1 MISRMMMRLTGLLL
15 LLAAACLLAEAQGAS
30 ERLAIAQTFK
40 GKAITIGGELLLPPG
55 GAKVPAMIIHHGS
68 GGVTDDRERRYAREL
83 LKLGVATLVLDSL
96 KGRGVTST
104 VRDQAA
110 VSTNDMLEDAFAA
123 LKMLA
128 GHARID
134 AGRIGIVGFSK
145 GGSVALL
152 SAHEVRAGKALPG
165 GLRFALHVPFYPAC
179 VTHYYKPKTTGA
191 PIYLLLG
198 GADTYVGVA
207 PCQEYAAALK
217 AEGARIETAVFPG
230 AMHGFDGGTAYQVP
244 QGENY
249 SRCVFAQQP
258 DGTWKER
265 TSGVITNDASGTR
278 IEAGY
283 KQALAKCLTHGVR
296 GGPNEAAK
304 TKAMADLK
312 GYVQRHLL
320 EKP

>member
-1 MISRMMMRLTGLLL
+1 MMRLICFILM
-15 LLAAACLLAEAQGAS
+15 LAAACLPVEAQDVR
-30 ERLAIAQTFK
+30 ERIVIKQTFK
-40 GKAITIGGELLLPPG
+40 GKAITITGELYLPPG
-55 GAKVPAMIIHHGS
+55 SAKVPAMVIHHGS
-68 GGVTDDRERRYAREL
+68 GGVTDERERRYAREL
-83 LKLGVATLVLDSL
+83 VTIGVAALVLDSFT
-96 KGRGVTST
+96 GRDVTST

-110 VSTNDMLEDAFAA
+110 VSTNDMLGDAFAA
-123 LKMLA
+123 LKILA

-134 AGRIGIVGFSK
+134 GARVGIVGFSK

-152 SAHEVRAGKALPG
+152 AAHEVRAAPALPA

-179 VTHYYKPKTTGA
+179 VTQHYKPKTTGA

-217 AEGARIETAVFPG
+217 AEGARVEIVVFQD
-230 AMHGFDGGTAYQVP
+230 AMHGFDGGNAYQNP
-244 QGENY
+244 RGENY
-249 SRCVFAQQP
+249 SRCIFAQQP
-258 DGTWKER
+258 DGAWKER
-265 TSGVITNDASGTR
+265 ISGAVTNDASGRR

-283 KQALAKCLTHGVR
+283 KQALARCRTFGVS

-304 TKAMADLK
+304 AKALAELK

-320 EKP
+320 EKRP